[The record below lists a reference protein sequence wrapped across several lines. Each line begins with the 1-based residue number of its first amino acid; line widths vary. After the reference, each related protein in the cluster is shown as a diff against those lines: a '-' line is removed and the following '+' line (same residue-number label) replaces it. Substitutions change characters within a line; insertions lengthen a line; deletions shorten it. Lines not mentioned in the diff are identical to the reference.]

1 MTNLFD
7 RFLNLLFPPK
17 CPFCHHVLAPN
28 EQGFCA
34 RCQATLPW
42 CIGGAGE
49 QKPEFLSGC
58 VSPLYYRDFVREGVH
73 RFKFSNRPG
82 YAAVFGM
89 LLSQAA
95 EDAWK
100 EVPFDLVTWVPL
112 SKRRLRKRGYDQ
124 ARLLAEQAAR
134 HLDLPVVGTLS
145 KVRHTDAQSLL
156 SGESSRRANVL
167 GAYAPLSEIDLTG
180 KTVLLCDDVV
190 TTGATLSECARI
202 LRTAGAKEVYAV
214 TLARSSLQKQ

>member
-7 RFLNLLFPPK
+7 RFLDLLFPPK
-17 CPFCHHVLAPN
+17 CPFCHHVLADE
-28 EQGFCA
+28 EQGFCS
-34 RCQATLPW
+34 RCQSTLPW
-42 CIGGAGE
+42 CVGTAGE

-58 VSPLYYRDFVREGVH
+58 VSPLYYRDFVREGIH

-82 YAAVFGM
+82 YAGVFGM

-95 EDAWK
+95 GDAWK
-100 EVPFDLVTWVPL
+100 EVSFDLVTWVPL
-112 SKRRLRKRGYDQ
+112 SKRRLRSRGYDQ
-124 ARLLAEQAAR
+124 ARLLAEQTAR
-134 HLDLPVVGTLS
+134 HLGLPVMGTLV
-145 KVRHTDAQSLL
+145 KVRHTGAQSLL
-156 SGESSRRANVL
+156 SSESTRRANVL
-167 GAYAPLSEIDLTG
+167 GAYAPLTGTDLTG

-214 TLARSSLQKQ
+214 TLARSSLKK